1 VLLRN
6 PADRRVIAYAL
17 LTTALFAAQWIYGSN
32 WVLYPVYLVLSVAV
46 TVIAHNHNHVPV
58 FRGKRWNAAM
68 DYWLTI
74 FYGFPAFAWIPT
86 HNMNHHALN
95 NREGDYTITYRW
107 TEHNHLLMLLS
118 YPTMSSYYQQK
129 PIRDYVKLQWKQDRS
144 YAWFC
149 LSQYAV
155 LIAFVAGGFLL
166 DWHKALY
173 YIVIP
178 QQFGLFAVLV
188 FNYIQHVHTDEES
201 KYDHSRNFLGWIN
214 AILFNNGYHTVHH
227 DRAGMH
233 WSALPEAHAK
243 VADKISPVLQERS
256 FLWYMVRSYI
266 VGAFWPKYRTQSM
279 RLARIAAERNVP
291 VSDSISDTVSEHA
304 LA

>member
-1 VLLRN
+1 MIVYVL
-6 PADRRVIAYAL
+6 I
-17 LTTALFAAQWIYGSN
+17 TTALFVWQWTQGSN
-32 WVLYPVYLVLSVAV
+32 AFFYAIYLVLSVAV
-46 TVIAHNHNHVPV
+46 TVIAHNHNHLPV
-58 FRGKRWNAAM
+58 FRTKGMNALM

-86 HNMNHHALN
+86 HNMNHHALA

-107 TEHNHLLMLLS
+107 TEHNHLLMLLA

-129 PIRDYVKLQWKQDRS
+129 PIRDYVKMQWKQDRR

-149 LSQYAV
+149 ISQYVV
-155 LIAFVAGGFLL
+155 LAAFVATGLVL
-166 DWHKALY
+166 DWRKALY
-173 YIVIP
+173 FIVIP

-214 AILFNNGYHTVHH
+214 LILFNNGYHTVHH

-233 WSALPEAHAK
+233 WSALPAAHAK
-243 VADKISPVLQERS
+243 VADKISPELQERS
-256 FLWYMVRSYI
+256 FLWYMVRSY
-266 VGAFWPKYRTQSM
+266 VLGAFWPKYRTHSM
-279 RLARIAAERNVP
+279 RLDRIAREKQDIAETPELTLRG
-291 VSDSISDTVSEHA
+291 A
-304 LA
+304 

>member
-1 VLLRN
+1 LLRN
-6 PADRRVIAYAL
+6 PADRRVLAYIVI
-17 LTTALFAAQWIYGSN
+17 TTALFAWQWTNGSN
-32 WVLYPVYLVLSVAV
+32 IALYAIYLVLSVAV
-46 TVIAHNHNHVPV
+46 TVIAHNHNHLPV
-58 FRGKRWNAAM
+58 FRSKRMNAAM

-107 TEHNHLLMLLS
+107 TERNHLLMLLA

-129 PIRDYVKLQWKQDRS
+129 PIRDYVKAQWKEDRR

-149 LSQYAV
+149 ISQYLV
-155 LIAFVAGGFLL
+155 LAAFLVVGFAL
-166 DWHKALY
+166 DWRKAIY

-214 AILFNNGYHTVHH
+214 LILFNNGYHTVHH
-227 DRAGMH
+227 DRAGLH
-233 WSALPEAHAK
+233 WSALPAAHAK
-243 VADKISPVLQERS
+243 IADKISPELQQRS
-256 FLWYMVRSYI
+256 FLWYMVRSYLI
-266 VGAFWPKYRTQSM
+266 GAILPKYQTRSLRLE
-279 RLARIAAERNVP
+279 RLAQERTAVG
-291 VSDSISDTVSEHA
+291 VESTATIQTA
-304 LA
+304 G